1 MLHIVLVLL
10 KIIGILLA
18 SILGLLIFLILLVLF
33 VPIRYGIRADNLNE
47 LRAEGK
53 VSWLFRLLYIR
64 ITYLDEQLIIRLR
77 LFGKIFYDSSNPR
90 DKKQSPK
97 KRMTKPPQK
106 PAKRLVEKKEAK
118 EYKEADV
125 KKEAEEYKET
135 VVKKVAEEE
144 ALVKKEAEDI
154 KSENI
159 ALHPE
164 SRVENTEAAKERKQ
178 NKGEF
183 NSAEIIAWPGRY
195 EEIKLREPELKAAEI
210 PSSYTND
217 DFDFEYDLNEDELEE
232 PKKSIFARIKEFYLK
247 IREFFLNIRNRLRNL
262 LDNIRKLWHK
272 AQELIGKWDK
282 IKEFLNED
290 DNKKALS
297 KSFVTIKR
305 ILKHVRPTRLKAE
318 VEFGTGDPCTTGQA
332 LGVLAVFYS
341 FYGKS
346 VRIIPNFEE
355 EILKGNLDCAGRI
368 RLFTLLIIGI
378 QLVLDKNFRNLLKNF
393 KTLKEDL

>member
-64 ITYLDEQLIIRLR
+64 VTYLDEQLIIRLR

-90 DKKQSPK
+90 EKKQRPK

-118 EYKEADV
+118 EYKEA
-125 KKEAEEYKET
+125 EEYKET
-135 VVKKVAEEE
+135 V
-144 ALVKKEAEDI
+144 VKKEAEDI

-178 NKGEF
+178 NKGEL
-183 NSAEIIAWPGRY
+183 NSAEIIAWPGKY
-195 EEIKLREPELKAAEI
+195 EREPELKAAEI
-210 PSSYTND
+210 PSSYTSD
-217 DFDFEYDLNEDELEE
+217 DFEYDLNEDELEE
-232 PKKSIFARIKEFYLK
+232 PKKSIFARIKEFFLK

>member
-64 ITYLDEQLIIRLR
+64 VTYLDEQLIIRLR

-90 DKKQSPK
+90 EKKQSPK

-118 EYKEADV
+118 EYKEA
-125 KKEAEEYKET
+125 EEYKET
-135 VVKKVAEEE
+135 V
-144 ALVKKEAEDI
+144 VKKEAEDI

-178 NKGEF
+178 NKGEL
-183 NSAEIIAWPGRY
+183 NSAEIIAWPGKY
-195 EEIKLREPELKAAEI
+195 EREPELKAAEI
-210 PSSYTND
+210 PSSYTSD
-217 DFDFEYDLNEDELEE
+217 DFEYDLNEDELEE
-232 PKKSIFARIKEFYLK
+232 PKKSIFARIKEFFLK